1 MFEAIIL
8 GLIQGIAEF
17 LPISSSGH
25 VLIVEYLFNLQN
37 NRGFDA
43 AIHLATCLAALIY
56 FNKDIIN
63 ILKSF
68 IHWGDKSL
76 NTHKQLGL
84 YVVAA
89 TIPAIIL
96 GFIAKKLNIDELFD
110 TPVSIGLSSIFFAT
124 LLYFTYKHTQGHK
137 KLNLFSSILIG
148 ASQIIAAIFPGAS
161 RSGITLTTTLALNI
175 EREAA
180 AKFVF
185 LISIP
190 ITALAALNEL
200 LLEKTVAID
209 LQFLIAFITAF
220 ISGLLAIHFLL
231 YFIKNRSL
239 EWIIGYRI
247 LFGIFAI
254 IISMI

>member
-1 MFEAIIL
+1 MFETIIL

-25 VLIVEYLFNLQN
+25 VLIVEYLLNLKN

-56 FNKDIIN
+56 FNNDIIN

-68 IHWGDKSL
+68 IHLDDKSL

-96 GFIAKKLNIDELFD
+96 GFIAKKLNIDELFN
-110 TPVSIGLSSIFFAT
+110 TPVSIGLSSIFFAI
-124 LLYFTYKHTQGHK
+124 LLYFTYKHSQGHER
-137 KLNLFSSILIG
+137 LNLFNSILIG

-161 RSGITLTTTLALNI
+161 RSGITLTTTLAFNI
-175 EREAA
+175 EREYA

-200 LLEKTVAID
+200 VLEKTVAID
-209 LQFLIAFITAF
+209 LQFLTAFITAF
-220 ISGLLAIHFLL
+220 ISGLFAIHFLL
-231 YFIKNRSL
+231 YFIKTRSF

-247 LFGIFAI
+247 LFGVFAI

>member
-1 MFEAIIL
+1 MFETIIL

-25 VLIVEYLFNLQN
+25 VLLAEYVLNLQN
-37 NRGFDA
+37 NQGFDA

-63 ILKSF
+63 ILKGL

-76 NTHKQLGL
+76 SQHKQNGI
-84 YVVAA
+84 YVITA
-89 TIPAIIL
+89 TVPAIIL

-110 TPVSIGLSSIFFAT
+110 TPLLIGISSIFFAV
-124 LLYFTYKHTQGHK
+124 LLYFTYKYSTGEK
-137 KLNLFSSILIG
+137 NLNWLNSILIG

-161 RSGITLTTTLALNI
+161 RSGITLTTALAFNI
-175 EREAA
+175 ERETA

-190 ITALAALNEL
+190 ITALAALNEIII
-200 LLEKTVAID
+200 ERTVAMD

-220 ISGLLAIHFLL
+220 ISGLFAIHFLL
-231 YFIKNRSL
+231 YFIKHRSL
-239 EWIIGYRI
+239 EWIIGYRV
-247 LFGIFAI
+247 LFGIFSI

>member
-1 MFEAIIL
+1 MFETIVL
-8 GLIQGIAEF
+8 GLIQGLAEF

-25 VLIVEYLFNLQN
+25 VLIVEYLLNIQN
-37 NRGFDA
+37 NKGFDA
-43 AIHLATCLAALIY
+43 AIHLATCLAAIIY
-56 FNKDIIN
+56 FNRDMIAIF
-63 ILKSF
+63 KSF

-76 NTHKQLGL
+76 NTDKQLGL

-96 GFIAKKLNIDELFD
+96 GFIAKTLNIDELFD
-110 TPVSIGLSSIFFAT
+110 SPVSIGLSSIFFAT
-124 LLYFTYKHTQGHK
+124 LLYFTYTHTQGHG
-137 KLNLFSSILIG
+137 KLNLFSSVLIG

-161 RSGITLTTTLALNI
+161 RSGITITTALAFNI

-190 ITALAALNEL
+190 VTALAALNEL
-200 LLEKTVAID
+200 VLEKTVAIN

-220 ISGLLAIHFLL
+220 ISGLFAIHFLL